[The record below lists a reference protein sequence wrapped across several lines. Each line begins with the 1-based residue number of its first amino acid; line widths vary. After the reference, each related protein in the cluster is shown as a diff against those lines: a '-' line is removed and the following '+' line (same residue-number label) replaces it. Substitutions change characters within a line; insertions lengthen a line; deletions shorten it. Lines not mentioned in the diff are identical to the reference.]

1 MPVWFGVIWDEI
13 IDSSVNKTFSQQCWK
28 LQDPII
34 VWTWPWFQGSDAGPC
49 YNSMIA
55 GCFLCAVCF
64 LWWVS
69 GFPPKQSPVC
79 TLKLPWEVEGAL
91 RMLEVASTESQ
102 AIMAG
107 PLRSHGAHCASSS
120 VVLSM
125 LLVNC
130 LAESVSLRA
139 SKAPFQSASASSR
152 AELSKPVLDVRSQP
166 LKKYF

>member
-28 LQDPII
+28 LQDSII
-34 VWTWPWFQGSDAGPC
+34 VWTWPWFQGGDAGPC

-64 LWWVS
+64 LRWVS

-91 RMLEVASTESQ
+91 RMLEVASIESQ
-102 AIMAG
+102 DIVAG

-139 SKAPFQSASASSR
+139 SKASFQSASASSR